1 MLWLKLIAGAL
12 ALGAVVLVA
21 ANAYGAWRW
30 QAGTRELRA
39 RLDAARMPLRPAR
52 FEARELEG
60 LPAPVQRYFRAVLP
74 EGAPMIAA
82 VRMAHA
88 GTFNMSE
95 AGEQWKD
102 FTSTQHVVTRRPG
115 FHWDGRIALLPGLPV
130 RVHDAY
136 VVGEGRLH
144 ATLLGLVTLADLR
157 GSREVAEGELLRYL
171 AEAPWYPTA
180 LLPSQGV
187 RWETVD
193 ESSAR
198 ATLRDGEV
206 AVSLL
211 FRFDAQGLIAAVSA
225 TARGRTVKGKVVPT
239 PWEGRW
245 WDYEVREGMRV
256 PTAGE
261 VAWLLSGGAK
271 PYWRGR
277 VTRMA
282 YEFARQIDL
291 GQAGRARRG

>member
-12 ALGAVVLVA
+12 ALAAVGLVV
-21 ANAYGAWRW
+21 ANLYGAWRRE
-30 QAGTRELRA
+30 AGTRELRA

-52 FEARELEG
+52 FDARELEG
-60 LPAPVQRYFRAVLP
+60 LPAPVQRYFRAVLRDGQP
-74 EGAPMIAA
+74 LLAA
-82 VRMAHA
+82 ARLEHV
-88 GTFNMSE
+88 GTFNTSE
-95 AGEQWKD
+95 SGERWKP
-102 FTSTQHVVTRRPG
+102 FTSTQYVVTQRPG
-115 FHWDGRIALLPGLPV
+115 FDWDGRIAMVPGLPV

-136 VVGEGRLH
+136 VAGEGILH
-144 ATLLGLVTLADLR
+144 ATLLGLVTLAEMR
-157 GSREVAEGELLRYL
+157 GTPEMAQGELMRYL

-187 RWETVD
+187 RWEAVD

-198 ATLRDGEV
+198 ATLRDAEV
-206 AVSLL
+206 AMTLL

-225 TARGRTVKGKVVPT
+225 EARGRAVEGKVVPT

-261 VAWLLSGGAK
+261 VAWLLPGGAK

-277 VTRMA
+277 VTRVT
-282 YEFARQIDL
+282 YEFAR
-291 GQAGRARRG
+291 